1 MIRHECLELLA
12 GKMTDQLVVTSQ
24 SGQRIEWSHLS
35 KHEGN
40 LLVGMMGCAIGVG
53 MGLALALP
61 HRKVIVLDSDGSV
74 LLSLFNLATLG
85 NLRPKNLNI
94 FVFDN
99 GVYSGSRISYPTA
112 TAGNTD
118 LEAMA
123 RGAGIKK
130 SAHDSGYRNV
140 QERRTKSVG
149 AKRIGFL
156 RLQSRRKSHAPG
168 NSPSEHR
175 PRGEQVH
182 LREIS
187 GANGRE
193 NDSVYRCG
201 RPLKDQCSC
210 LSEGVTSCVIAIAS
224 A

>member
-12 GKMTDQLVVTSQ
+12 ARITDQLVVTSQ

-40 LLVGMMGCAIGVG
+40 LLIGMMGCAIGVG

-85 NLRPKNLNI
+85 NLRPKNLVVY
-94 FVFDN
+94 VFDN

-112 TAGNTD
+112 TSGNTD

-123 RGAGIKK
+123 KAAGVKNAHTIRDVEKFKK
-130 SAHDSGYRNV
+130 KGIEAL
-140 QERRTKSVG
+140 T
-149 AKRIGFL
+149 
-156 RLQSRRKSHAPG
+156 
-168 NSPSEHR
+168 R
-175 PRGEQVH
+175 PELAFFVCKVEESLMH
-182 LREIS
+182 REIPRPNTDLAENKYTFVRYLERTE
-187 GANGRE
+187 GKPIRFIGR
-193 NDSVYRCG
+193 G
-201 RPLKDQCSC
+201 
-210 LSEGVTSCVIAIAS
+210 
-224 A
+224 